1 MLNLCQFL
9 VNRVFRGQVETDSF
23 QNLCLDFGILLC
35 RLVDRAESIKFPQA
49 NRVDLIELGHQEKD
63 GCSDQLEFL
72 VGKGHFEGKQF
83 VEESNSEEEGAF
95 AELQGSVG
103 PIEPID
109 DAVPL
114 GEVGCEGSGK
124 SLPGGLGRL

>member
-35 RLVDRAESIKFPQA
+35 RLVDRAESIKFPEA
-49 NRVDLIELGHQEKD
+49 DRVDLIELGHQEKD

-72 VGKGHFEGKQF
+72 VGKGHFEGEQF
-83 VEESNSEEEGAF
+83 VEEKNIALVVGA
-95 AELQGSVG
+95 AGQRHRPQGLRRKAD
-103 PIEPID
+103 I
-109 DAVPL
+109 
-114 GEVGCEGSGK
+114 
-124 SLPGGLGRL
+124 RQ